1 GFPRLQS
8 TALEPLYFAN
18 YLMVPLLI
26 GLALQISGL
35 MKKRWELIVLGVI
48 GLAFLLTQSRGGYY
62 SLLAGMIFLAWLL
75 WGKLKVWLASYYKQL
90 LLAVIGLLVISLAT
104 VAASSLKTNHN
115 LTSAPHYLIQ
125 LFSTKLTE
133 TGSFTERVRDQELA
147 FSIFKKHPLLGVG
160 IGGFGSSVYGC
171 TVGKCVYRP
180 NNQALE
186 VLAEGGIVGFLA
198 FHAFLLSILYYG
210 YRVVRR
216 NKGLQMALAAGLT
229 AAIVAMVI
237 QSQSFSGFLCCLTH
251 PWADLAIL
259 AGIGSLPA
267 AIAEA
272 KK

>member
-1 GFPRLQS
+1 
-8 TALEPLYFAN
+8 
-18 YLMVPLLI
+18 M
-26 GLALQISGL
+26 
-35 MKKRWELIVLGVI
+35 LGVI